1 MIENI
6 VTNAETYLQIAA
18 NVVAAAAL
26 IAALTKNPADDT
38 WVARIRKVIDVLAF
52 NVGNARNE
60 KQVK

>member
-18 NVVAAAAL
+18 NIIAAAAL
-26 IAALTKNPADDT
+26 IAALTKNTTDDT
-38 WVARIRKVIDVLAF
+38 WVGRIRKVIDVLAL

-60 KQVK
+60 KQTK